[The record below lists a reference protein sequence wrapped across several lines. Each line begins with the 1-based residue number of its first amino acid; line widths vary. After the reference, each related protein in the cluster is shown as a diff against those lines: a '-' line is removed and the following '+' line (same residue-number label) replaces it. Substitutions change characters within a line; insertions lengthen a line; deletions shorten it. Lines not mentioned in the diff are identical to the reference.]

1 MTTKK
6 PAKNKQE
13 AEAEP
18 KAEGPEAEG
27 APAEEPKEVKEPEA
41 EGAPAEEPKEVK
53 EPEAEGA
60 PAEEPKEVKE
70 PEASPPAAE
79 PPPSPPPPSGV
90 DRRDFWD
97 TAATYL
103 KKAKDEVVRSSR
115 VGKLRLDIAR
125 IKKQRKDLY
134 TELGDK
140 AYELLSTQS
149 LAAEGLEKLKVAL
162 DEKNALIAA
171 KAAEIEATATE
182 EAEEEAKAKENS

>member
-13 AEAEP
+13 AEGEPKAEEPEVETAAEPEAVAAPTAEP
-18 KAEGPEAEG
+18 KAE
-27 APAEEPKEVKEPEA
+27 EPEA
-41 EGAPAEEPKEVK
+41 EGAPAEEPKEAK
-53 EPEAEGA
+53 EAEA
-60 PAEEPKEVKE
+60 V
-70 PEASPPAAE
+70 PPAAE
-79 PPPSPPPPSGV
+79 PPPPPPPLAE

-182 EAEEEAKAKENS
+182 EAEEEAKTKENS

>member
-1 MTTKK
+1 MTTKEPGKKK
-6 PAKNKQE
+6 PE

-18 KAEGPEAEG
+18 KAEEPEVKAAAEPEAVA
-27 APAEEPKEVKEPEA
+27 APAEEPK
-41 EGAPAEEPKEVK
+41 
-53 EPEAEGA
+53 
-60 PAEEPKEVKE
+60 
-70 PEASPPAAE
+70 EASPPAAE
-79 PPPSPPPPSGV
+79 PPPPLAK

-149 LAAEGLEKLKVAL
+149 LAAEGLEELKVAL

-171 KAAEIEATATE
+171 KDAEIESVAAK

>member
-1 MTTKK
+1 MTTKEPGKKK
-6 PAKNKQE
+6 PE

-18 KAEGPEAEG
+18 KAEEPEVKAAAEPEAVA
-27 APAEEPKEVKEPEA
+27 APAEEPKEAKEA
-41 EGAPAEEPKEVK
+41 
-53 EPEAEGA
+53 
-60 PAEEPKEVKE
+60 
-70 PEASPPAAE
+70 EASPPAAE
-79 PPPSPPPPSGV
+79 PPPPLAK

>member
-1 MTTKK
+1 MTTEK
-6 PAKNKQE
+6 PANNKQE

-18 KAEGPEAEG
+18 KAEGPVAEG
-27 APAEEPKEVKEPEA
+27 APAEEPKEAKEA
-41 EGAPAEEPKEVK
+41 EAV
-53 EPEAEGA
+53 
-60 PAEEPKEVKE
+60 
-70 PEASPPAAE
+70 PPAAE
-79 PPPSPPPPSGV
+79 PPPPPPPLAE
-90 DRRDFWD
+90 DRHDFWD

-149 LAAEGLEKLKVAL
+149 LAAEGLEELKVAL

-171 KAAEIEATATE
+171 KAAEIEAIATE

>member
-1 MTTKK
+1 MTTEK
-6 PAKNKQE
+6 PANNKQE

-41 EGAPAEEPKEVK
+41 V
-53 EPEAEGA
+53 
-60 PAEEPKEVKE
+60 
-70 PEASPPAAE
+70 PPAAE
-79 PPPSPPPPSGV
+79 P
-90 DRRDFWD
+90 RHDFWD

-149 LAAEGLEKLKVAL
+149 LAAEGLEELKVAL

-171 KAAEIEATATE
+171 KEAEIEAVATE
-182 EAEEEAKAKENS
+182 EAEEEAKTKENS

>member
-1 MTTKK
+1 MTTEK
-6 PAKNKQE
+6 PANNKQE

-18 KAEGPEAEG
+18 KAEEPEVEAAAEPEAVA
-27 APAEEPKEVKEPEA
+27 APAEEPKEAKEA
-41 EGAPAEEPKEVK
+41 EAV
-53 EPEAEGA
+53 
-60 PAEEPKEVKE
+60 
-70 PEASPPAAE
+70 PPAAE
-79 PPPSPPPPSGV
+79 PPPPPPPLAE
-90 DRRDFWD
+90 DRHDFWD

-149 LAAEGLEKLKVAL
+149 LAAEGLEELKVAL

-171 KAAEIEATATE
+171 KEAEIEAVAAE
-182 EAEEEAKAKENS
+182 EAEEEAKTKENS